1 MFSLYLIIDSL
12 LPKNDELRRLTK
24 FTNAAVIGFS
34 QLKFDDL
41 FLHQK
46 LNLMGGTS
54 FVLRWSISE
63 ILAILEIILVIIY
76 NI

>member
-1 MFSLYLIIDSL
+1 M
-12 LPKNDELRRLTK
+12 LPKNDELRRVTK
-24 FTNAAVIGFS
+24 LSNAAVIGFS

-46 LNLMGGTS
+46 LNLMGRTS
-54 FVLRWSISE
+54 FVLRWGISE
-63 ILAILEIILVIIY
+63 ISAILEIILVIIY

>member
-1 MFSLYLIIDSL
+1 M
-12 LPKNDELRRLTK
+12 LPKNDELRRVTKLTS
-24 FTNAAVIGFS
+24 TAVIGFS

-46 LNLMGGTS
+46 LNLMGRTS
-54 FVLRWSISE
+54 FVLRWGISG
-63 ILAILEIILVIIY
+63 ISAILEIILVIIH